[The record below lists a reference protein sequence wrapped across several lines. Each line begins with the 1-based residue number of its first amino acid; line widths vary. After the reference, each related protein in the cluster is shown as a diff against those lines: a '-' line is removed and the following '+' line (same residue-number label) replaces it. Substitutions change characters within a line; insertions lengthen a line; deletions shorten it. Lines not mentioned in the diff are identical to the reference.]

1 MCRHVYDQARR
12 LVWSWT
18 LSVYEIQKKGKNM
31 YQRGYEQYKMQSVN
45 TMTRGE
51 MLLLLYDELIK
62 RLTRAQIALEDKNYD
77 LFDRSVQRSRE
88 IVRYLDDTLNME
100 YHISFELRRMY
111 EFFLFELSRLQA
123 GRNAAVVDELKPLV
137 ADLRDAFKEASKSAA
152 V

>member
-1 MCRHVYDQARR
+1 
-12 LVWSWT
+12 
-18 LSVYEIQKKGKNM
+18 M

-62 RLTRAQIALEDKNYD
+62 RLTRAQLEDKNYD

-137 ADLRDAFKEASKSAA
+137 ADLRDAFKEASKSA
-152 V
+152 VV

>member
-1 MCRHVYDQARR
+1 
-12 LVWSWT
+12 
-18 LSVYEIQKKGKNM
+18 M
-31 YQRGYEQYKMQSVN
+31 YQNGYEQYKMQSVN

-51 MLLLLYDELIK
+51 MLLLLYDELTK
-62 RLTRAQIALEDKNYD
+62 RLTRAQIALNDKNYD

-100 YHISFELRRMY
+100 YSISYELRRMY

-123 GRNAAVVDELKPLV
+123 GRNSAVVDELNPLV
-137 ADLRDAFKEASKSAA
+137 AELRDAFKEASRTAA